1 MFCPADL
8 AARIDQ
14 AEARQMIAIAQGA
27 AAFDTSLRPFVVPV
41 GRGAAI
47 YAGPGSPTNKMIG
60 SKR

>member
-27 AAFDTSLRPFVVPV
+27 AAWDASLRPFIVPV
-41 GRGAAI
+41 GHLSLI
-47 YAGPGSPTNKMIG
+47 HI
-60 SKR
+60 